1 MVNPDFNRLLRVR
14 SLTVG
19 DVARQIFSN
28 TKAVVLVLGG
38 TRPGNP
44 TWRKLAAVLT
54 KDEYDCARNF
64 ADQRRK
70 AAARA
75 TLGHETDFVTKTT
88 VLGVC
93 AEKEAEQAT
102 AGENAFQWCQPKGAA

>member
-70 AAARA
+70 AAA
-75 TLGHETDFVTKTT
+75 
-88 VLGVC
+88 
-93 AEKEAEQAT
+93 EKEAEQAT

>member
-14 SLTVG
+14 ALTVG

-70 AAARA
+70 EKAEKAEKAAA
-75 TLGHETDFVTKTT
+75 
-88 VLGVC
+88 GV
-93 AEKEAEQAT
+93 
-102 AGENAFQWCQPKGAA
+102 NDFQWSQPKGVA